1 MSDRAE
7 RDECDPGVV
16 GTDGHPVDDTLHET
30 QGVEPVLARAALV
43 VAYTAGAVDNH
54 DEINLTWMQRIYIR
68 YGKAANMLHRI
79 TGNSSDRHRGY
90 EFVCACVGVRNGAI
104 YFGIGI
110 DRFTYGI
117 GAGIGI

>member
-7 RDECDPGVV
+7 RDESDPGVV

-68 YGKAANMLHRI
+68 YGKAANMLHRV
-79 TGNSSDRHRGY
+79 TGNSSDRHR
-90 EFVCACVGVRNGAI
+90 ELWIRVCVCWRQEWGNL
-104 YFGIGI
+104 FWNC
-110 DRFTYGI
+110 
-117 GAGIGI
+117 AGIGI